1 VTGEVTHSGAIP
13 LMPNMSVLQAL
24 ASAGFTQFAN
34 LKNIYI
40 LRTENGQQVKIPF
53 NYKEVVKG
61 RRPDQ
66 NIPLKPGDTIV
77 VP

>member
-1 VTGEVTHSGAIP
+1 
-13 LMPNMSVLQAL
+13 
-24 ASAGFTQFAN
+24 
-34 LKNIYI
+34 
-40 LRTENGQQVKIPF
+40 VKIPF

-61 RRPDQ
+61 RHPEQ

>member
-1 VTGEVTHSGAIP
+1 
-13 LMPNMSVLQAL
+13 MPNMSVLQAL